1 MELNEDEIAAGINLS
16 EDWSTRPALVTA
28 SIKVAWDFD
37 HEPQQKSFVGQSEA
51 ENCFQDSGA
60 SSSGLPPLRR
70 DCSTGAAC
78 AAEMCSDADSE
89 GPVVLASGDSEEEA
103 PVHCGDVRQHW
114 LATASD
120 DVEMF
125 EAHVQEEGAA
135 ELGAAVGLGSWEPG
149 WNAGTWVTS
158 ARTPDEQSQVLICN
172 AYLVAKRLPKELLQ
186 SLADFFGRKKDES
199 KPLRVAAGFL
209 GMTRRL
215 LYETVKRVKDHLWA
229 PVASL
234 PSMSRVA
241 SRTAESDTSRAE
253 DANQLQALTTLV
265 RAALS
270 TGDTGYRSYT
280 MALARLSLA
289 GVDVGDRYHG
299 PNFAK
304 EVVFLAARHV
314 QALDVAGLRAP
325 LPGLGVRSSL
335 AILLD
340 GIPVAGMSCYGRHG
354 SVTVV
359 CYNAVSAVDGR
370 LHPGFICWAMPED
383 GHGGRS
389 ITDSVMRAMA
399 QQPLAISAAELRK
412 CLSLVGGD
420 GAVVR
425 GGGSKKNPG
434 TQAAEMIWRR
444 VYGPLIDPVMD
455 LSPDAPLLS
464 LVDRLHSVKERDA
477 WVNDAEHLH
486 HATEWD
492 KFHRVD
498 ISLTRCLERVALAK
512 ELFEVCK
519 TMDKWFNLGEGR
531 SVVRGAAAVSGTKLR
546 SGVLPGLSRKVV
558 ALAREPGY
566 LLDNFPAYALGIHG
580 RTQHVRLGFH
590 GPKIKELVEGGR
602 RLTSLD
608 LVAFTCLFKD
618 VMCKVVAP
626 WALIVQSSSHEPWVQ
641 RHREMEYETRLQNLT
656 KHVDHV
662 QGFVHILVLLRQY
675 VSPGDLRVFVK
686 AWAYGSTRKMFSD
699 GSATSFGQMLPAF
712 WGSLNDFLHFDG
724 ETGGG
729 VPRFRG
735 VELQT
740 LLPTQRD
747 PATMVCLG
755 PHCQC
760 DAYTQMSQARE
771 AQRQAVKG
779 HGRGRGRVRPDVGP
793 VARTDVKYRGR
804 FDRTDPLIVKGA
816 LWVGYARS
824 PVPKT
829 YYSVR
834 FQFVSKD
841 QIPSTGRAPQSSYRD
856 KIVLDKPRCRLPWS
870 LVAAYTEINAALG
883 SAKMFLTHM
892 LREHRLLFGSEG
904 YSAGMQRALAAM
916 AAVFDWPR
924 LVCHLPTPHMVHEFG
939 VLAAMVLPYLEH
951 VDWPSL
957 DDFPRAQHEW
967 PPINTLQ
974 LQYVMLCRRLRTAG
988 AMRTKK
994 WWVVDGAVVQ
1004 PLEPTPFAIWLTRNI
1019 FHPRVLALEESVL
1032 PPKLKLPAAAN
1043 ENMRHA
1049 LLRKI
1054 AAMLS
1059 QFFVAPREF
1068 KVSAS
1073 GLAFVGY
1080 PWRGRKRA
1088 HAMRTTTRDMWRCR
1102 LQDPL
1107 PGGLATLVLPT
1118 MVGKL
1123 VYVRNVCKTLD
1134 WSAVSASIDMDPFFS
1149 NGKGSRHPGNAWHAA
1164 RIHNFCRPMGSP
1176 EAVCERIGTLMHMQW
1191 EATRHAD
1198 AGAIMDEVLLRD
1210 AKVTC
1215 IGHPRDERICREV
1228 AKAMF
1233 AFGRRPIVSERFRG
1247 ADGVVTSRTIDR
1259 ARLLHKSSVDESGR
1273 HGHVSA
1279 SSEEDGEE
1287 GEEDDGIGAGAMAQW
1302 STPSRLKSE
1311 MADRASRAE
1320 PSLNMPAVSAVYS
1333 AKLQRGRVA
1342 GLPVYQEDPRQ
1353 AKKDRA
1359 GSVVVSG
1366 LQAWLS
1372 SDEGLQW
1379 QATKRQRHGQA

>member
-1 MELNEDEIAAGINLS
+1 
-16 EDWSTRPALVTA
+16 
-28 SIKVAWDFD
+28 
-37 HEPQQKSFVGQSEA
+37 
-51 ENCFQDSGA
+51 
-60 SSSGLPPLRR
+60 
-70 DCSTGAAC
+70 
-78 AAEMCSDADSE
+78 
-89 GPVVLASGDSEEEA
+89 
-103 PVHCGDVRQHW
+103 
-114 LATASD
+114 
-120 DVEMF
+120 
-125 EAHVQEEGAA
+125 
-135 ELGAAVGLGSWEPG
+135 
-149 WNAGTWVTS
+149 
-158 ARTPDEQSQVLICN
+158 
-172 AYLVAKRLPKELLQ
+172 
-186 SLADFFGRKKDES
+186 
-199 KPLRVAAGFL
+199 
-209 GMTRRL
+209 
-215 LYETVKRVKDHLWA
+215 
-229 PVASL
+229 
-234 PSMSRVA
+234 
-241 SRTAESDTSRAE
+241 
-253 DANQLQALTTLV
+253 
-265 RAALS
+265 
-270 TGDTGYRSYT
+270 
-280 MALARLSLA
+280 
-289 GVDVGDRYHG
+289 
-299 PNFAK
+299 
-304 EVVFLAARHV
+304 
-314 QALDVAGLRAP
+314 
-325 LPGLGVRSSL
+325 
-335 AILLD
+335 
-340 GIPVAGMSCYGRHG
+340 
-354 SVTVV
+354 
-359 CYNAVSAVDGR
+359 
-370 LHPGFICWAMPED
+370 
-383 GHGGRS
+383 
-389 ITDSVMRAMA
+389 
-399 QQPLAISAAELRK
+399 
-412 CLSLVGGD
+412 
-420 GAVVR
+420 
-425 GGGSKKNPG
+425 
-434 TQAAEMIWRR
+434 
-444 VYGPLIDPVMD
+444 
-455 LSPDAPLLS
+455 
-464 LVDRLHSVKERDA
+464 
-477 WVNDAEHLH
+477 
-486 HATEWD
+486 
-492 KFHRVD
+492 
-498 ISLTRCLERVALAK
+498 
-512 ELFEVCK
+512 
-519 TMDKWFNLGEGR
+519 
-531 SVVRGAAAVSGTKLR
+531 
-546 SGVLPGLSRKVV
+546 
-558 ALAREPGY
+558 
-566 LLDNFPAYALGIHG
+566 
-580 RTQHVRLGFH
+580 
-590 GPKIKELVEGGR
+590 
-602 RLTSLD
+602 
-608 LVAFTCLFKD
+608 
-618 VMCKVVAP
+618 
-626 WALIVQSSSHEPWVQ
+626 
-641 RHREMEYETRLQNLT
+641 
-656 KHVDHV
+656 
-662 QGFVHILVLLRQY
+662 
-675 VSPGDLRVFVK
+675 
-686 AWAYGSTRKMFSD
+686 
-699 GSATSFGQMLPAF
+699 
-712 WGSLNDFLHFDG
+712 
-724 ETGGG
+724 
-729 VPRFRG
+729 
-735 VELQT
+735 
-740 LLPTQRD
+740 
-747 PATMVCLG
+747 
-755 PHCQC
+755 
-760 DAYTQMSQARE
+760 
-771 AQRQAVKG
+771 
-779 HGRGRGRVRPDVGP
+779 
-793 VARTDVKYRGR
+793 
-804 FDRTDPLIVKGA
+804 
-816 LWVGYARS
+816 
-824 PVPKT
+824 
-829 YYSVR
+829 
-834 FQFVSKD
+834 
-841 QIPSTGRAPQSSYRD
+841 
-856 KIVLDKPRCRLPWS
+856 
-870 LVAAYTEINAALG
+870 
-883 SAKMFLTHM
+883 M

-924 LVCHLPTPHMVHEFG
+924 LVCHLPTRHMVHEFG

-957 DDFPRAQHEW
+957 EDFPRAQHEW

-1134 WSAVSASIDMDPFFS
+1134 WSAVSASIDMDLFFS

-1379 QATKRQRHGQA
+1379 QAKKRQRHGQA